1 MKGFTGFTKRQD
13 VVLVIRDS
21 DLVAAALR
29 DALDAAPEEERAGLE
44 RAAAVV
50 GETAGA
56 SEGRLRADW
65 VRTRL
70 ADVGFTGEVA
80 SISAL
85 KALRQAEPQL
95 SLLAAVQL
103 QKEAVTHPA

>member
-13 VVLVIRDS
+13 LVLVLRDS

-29 DALDAAPEEERAGLE
+29 EALDGASEEERAGLE
-44 RAAAVV
+44 RAVAIV

-70 ADVGFTGEVA
+70 ADVGFTGDITSVA
-80 SISAL
+80 AI
-85 KALRQAEPQL
+85 KALRQAEPGL

-103 QKEAVTHPA
+103 QKEAVAHPE